1 LRFLNEIVEERDN
14 IDFENFCVGLVY
26 EILLLFIDW
35 SNFSF
40 NRSDKFVQ
48 ESELDLM
55 KSERLRSEVWV
66 AELSDS

>member
-1 LRFLNEIVEERDN
+1 MRFLNEIVEERDN